1 MKKNKSII
9 RKEKSL
15 EFFIGVH
22 PRLSVMEEITT
33 FGTADES

>member
-1 MKKNKSII
+1 MM
-9 RKEKSL
+9 RKQKIP

-22 PRLSVMEEITT
+22 SRLSVMEEITT